1 MSLSGLP
8 REIVLIIANYLS
20 DTGINTLA
28 STNSQVYNFLNNHLY
43 RGDVTRPRSKSLHW
57 AAELGVE
64 GTIKQAIYAGGH
76 FNPIPQSFHTA
87 LQLAAYYG
95 HVHGVELL
103 LKVENINLNYRGG
116 LFKSTPLGCAAKRG
130 HSAIVQLLLATDNVD
145 PNVGDES
152 SLTPLYWAC
161 EMGHV
166 SIVRQLLARDDISIG
181 AIRYGLRS
189 KSLLTVACMEG
200 HVEIINLLLAQDGID
215 VNFQDD
221 GDTPLMLAINR
232 RLVKVV
238 KSLLARDDVN
248 PNIICRGT
256 HVLEAAV
263 VLGDVGIVKLLLDHP
278 DIDPNFS
285 TGSCSVLMC
294 ADDPD
299 VARLLLDH
307 ESIHVNY
314 QDRGGWTAL
323 GRAVSFSNF
332 EVAKL
337 LLERQD
343 IDINLANDKG
353 ETPLFW
359 ACTNGYL
366 ELVELL
372 LKKDNIDPNV
382 RENCQGRTPLAN
394 VCHYYNL
401 ICNRMHA
408 VAIVRLLLSHPD
420 TDPNPVDNDGV
431 MLLDYIQQLQQCYDD
446 IDVINDIK
454 SLLFTAVLE
463 LR

>member
-1 MSLSGLP
+1 MSLSSLP
-8 REIVLIIANYLS
+8 REMILIIADYLS
-20 DTGINTLA
+20 HKGINTLA
-28 STNSQVYNFLNNHLY
+28 CTNSQVYNFLNRHLY

-57 AAELGVE
+57 AAEHGVE
-64 GTIKQAIYAGGH
+64 GTIKQAICAGGH
-76 FNPIPQSFHTA
+76 LNTIPESFHTA

-95 HVHGVELL
+95 HVHVVELL
-103 LKVENINLNYRGG
+103 LKVENINLNFKGG

-130 HSAIVQLLLATDNVD
+130 HSAIVQLLLAADNVD
-145 PNVGDES
+145 DNVDVNLGDEF

-166 SIVRQLLARDDISIG
+166 SIVRQLLARDNISIG
-181 AIRYGLRS
+181 AIRSGLRS
-189 KSLLTVACMEG
+189 KSPLTVACKG
-200 HVEIINLLLAQDGID
+200 SHVEIINLLLAQDGID
-215 VNFQDD
+215 VNLQDD
-221 GDTPLMLAINR
+221 GDTPLMLAIHR

-263 VLGDVGIVKLLLDHP
+263 ILGYVGIVKLLLDHP

-285 TGSCSVLMC
+285 TGSSSVLMC

-299 VARLLLDH
+299 VARLLLDQ
-307 ESIHVNY
+307 ENIDVNY

-323 GRAVSFSNF
+323 GRAVMFSKF

-337 LLERQD
+337 LLERED
-343 IDINLANDKG
+343 IDINLPTDRG

-359 ACTNGYL
+359 ACNNGCL

-382 RENCQGRTPLAN
+382 RQIDVGYTPLAT
-394 VCHYYNL
+394 VCL
-401 ICNRMHA
+401 SRICNHMHA

-431 MLLDYIQQLQQCYDD
+431 MLLDCIQRYDD
-446 IDVINDIK
+446 IDDIK
-454 SLLFTAVLE
+454 SLLFAAVLE